1 MREKL
6 PNFLTPKQPECLPF
20 LNMRTQT
27 SHNMLEPIIGPTPE
41 SLLNEMEETYPPF
54 TPHPK
59 QDIGSIMYLA
69 GQRSVV
75 EWYRERLTK

>member
-1 MREKL
+1 
-6 PNFLTPKQPECLPF
+6 
-20 LNMRTQT
+20 
-27 SHNMLEPIIGPTPE
+27 MLEPIIGPTPE
-41 SLLNEMEETYPPF
+41 SLLNELEETYQPIKP
-54 TPHPK
+54 TPK

>member
-1 MREKL
+1 
-6 PNFLTPKQPECLPF
+6 
-20 LNMRTQT
+20 
-27 SHNMLEPIIGPTPE
+27 MLEPIIGPTPE
-41 SLLNEMEETYPPF
+41 SLLNELEETFPPS

-59 QDIGSIMYLA
+59 EELASIMYKA

>member
-1 MREKL
+1 M
-6 PNFLTPKQPECLPF
+6 Q
-20 LNMRTQT
+20 TQT

>member
-1 MREKL
+1 
-6 PNFLTPKQPECLPF
+6 
-20 LNMRTQT
+20 LNMQTQT
-27 SHNMLEPIIGPTPE
+27 SLNMLEPIIGPTPE
-41 SLLNEMEETYPPF
+41 SLLNELEETYPPS

-59 QDIGSIMYLA
+59 EELASIMYKA